1 MVKSEI
7 IRNCDLYTNT
17 VCMASHITFVNS
29 FCVQYL
35 KKMFLKP
42 V

>member
-17 VCMASHITFVNS
+17 VRMAICGNAIIV
-29 FCVQYL
+29 L
-35 KKMFLKP
+35 KATIFPQSVWK
-42 V
+42 VT